1 MKRQTGIGLTIA
13 VGVALVA
20 IVLWLPRKSADAEKL
35 ISSFPLKQLTEVD
48 DPVEAAVQ
56 KVSSENPDGGY
67 SCLCVHWLKPNRPTW
82 MRWCGW
88 ESLASKA
95 ANWIRHVNAFR
106 KRIDIGAGLTSK
118 QPGSLAMLDMEE
130 GAYDRAVVGFET
142 VMGEDSTYANG
153 LFFTARCYEA
163 MGKTEAALI
172 RYNEYLPY
180 APDTV
185 VANRVQD
192 FITRLEFGTPAGT
205 NE

>member
-1 MKRQTGIGLTIA
+1 MNRQTGIGLTIA

-20 IVLWLPRKSADAEKL
+20 IVLWLPRKSADAE
-35 ISSFPLKQLTEVD
+35 QLTALPTEAVAAD

-56 KVSSENPDGGY
+56 KVSGDNPMEGILALRALAESDPPNVDAVVWLGIFGIQSGQLDKARERFSEALALEPGH
-67 SCLCVHWLKPNRPTW
+67 LEATW
-82 MRWCGW
+82 
-88 ESLASKA
+88 
-95 ANWIRHVNAFR
+95 
-106 KRIDIGAGLTSK
+106 
-118 QPGSLAMLDMEE
+118 QLAMLDMEE

-163 MGKTEAALI
+163 MGKTDAALI

-192 FITRLEFGTPAGT
+192 FITRLEFGTLAGT

>member
-1 MKRQTGIGLTIA
+1 MNRQTGIGLTIA

-20 IVLWLPRKSADAEKL
+20 IVLWLPRKSADAE
-35 ISSFPLKQLTEVD
+35 QLTALPTEAVATD

-56 KVSSENPDGGY
+56 KVSGENPMEGILALRALAESDPPN
-67 SCLCVHWLKPNRPTW
+67 VDAVVWLGIFGIQSGQLDKARERFSEALILEPGHLEATW
-82 MRWCGW
+82 
-88 ESLASKA
+88 
-95 ANWIRHVNAFR
+95 
-106 KRIDIGAGLTSK
+106 
-118 QPGSLAMLDMEE
+118 QLAMLDMEE
-130 GAYDRAVVGFET
+130 GAYNRAVVGFET

-172 RYNEYLPY
+172 RYNEYLPF

>member
-1 MKRQTGIGLTIA
+1 MNRQTGIGLTIA
-13 VGVALVA
+13 VGLAFVAV
-20 IVLWLPRKSADAEKL
+20 ILWLPRKSADAE
-35 ISSFPLKQLTEVD
+35 QLTALPTEAVAAD
-48 DPVEAAVQ
+48 DPVEVAVQ
-56 KVSSENPDGGY
+56 KVSGENPMEGILALRALAESDPPN
-67 SCLCVHWLKPNRPTW
+67 VDAVVWLGIFGIQSGQLDKARERFSEALTLEPGHLEATW
-82 MRWCGW
+82 
-88 ESLASKA
+88 
-95 ANWIRHVNAFR
+95 
-106 KRIDIGAGLTSK
+106 
-118 QPGSLAMLDMEE
+118 QLAMLEMEE

-180 APDTV
+180 APDTL

>member
-1 MKRQTGIGLTIA
+1 MNRQTGIGLTIA
-13 VGVALVA
+13 VGVSLVA
-20 IVLWLPRKSADAEKL
+20 IVLWLPRKSADVE
-35 ISSFPLKQLTEVD
+35 QLTALPTEAVATD

-56 KVSSENPDGGY
+56 KVSGENPMEGILALRALAESDPPNIDA
-67 SCLCVHWLKPNRPTW
+67 VVWLGIFGIQSGQLDKARERFSEALTLEPGHLEATW
-82 MRWCGW
+82 
-88 ESLASKA
+88 
-95 ANWIRHVNAFR
+95 
-106 KRIDIGAGLTSK
+106 
-118 QPGSLAMLDMEE
+118 QLAMLDMEE

>member
-1 MKRQTGIGLTIA
+1 LTIA

-20 IVLWLPRKSADAEKL
+20 IVLWLPRKSADAE
-35 ISSFPLKQLTEVD
+35 QLTALPTEAVATD

-56 KVSSENPDGGY
+56 KVSGENPMEGILALRALAESDPPN
-67 SCLCVHWLKPNRPTW
+67 VDAVVWLGIFGIQSGQLDKARERFSEALTLEPGHLEATW
-82 MRWCGW
+82 
-88 ESLASKA
+88 
-95 ANWIRHVNAFR
+95 
-106 KRIDIGAGLTSK
+106 
-118 QPGSLAMLDMEE
+118 QLAMLDMEE

>member
-1 MKRQTGIGLTIA
+1 MNQQTGIGLTIA

-20 IVLWLPRKSADAEKL
+20 IVLWLPRKSADAE
-35 ISSFPLKQLTEVD
+35 QLSALPTEAVATD

-56 KVSSENPDGGY
+56 KVSGENPMEGILALRAMAESDPPN
-67 SCLCVHWLKPNRPTW
+67 VDAVVWLGIFGIQSGQFDKARERFSEALTLEPGHLEATW
-82 MRWCGW
+82 
-88 ESLASKA
+88 
-95 ANWIRHVNAFR
+95 
-106 KRIDIGAGLTSK
+106 
-118 QPGSLAMLDMEE
+118 QLAMLDMEQ
-130 GAYDRAVVGFET
+130 GAYGRAVVGFET

-192 FITRLEFGTPAGT
+192 FITRLEFGTTAGT

>member
-1 MKRQTGIGLTIA
+1 MNRQTGIGLTIA

-20 IVLWLPRKSADAEKL
+20 IVLWLPRKSADAE
-35 ISSFPLKQLTEVD
+35 QLTALPTEAVATD

-56 KVSSENPDGGY
+56 KVSGENPMEGILALRALAESDPPN
-67 SCLCVHWLKPNRPTW
+67 VDAVVWLGIFGIQSGQLEKARERFSEALTLEPGHLEATW
-82 MRWCGW
+82 
-88 ESLASKA
+88 
-95 ANWIRHVNAFR
+95 
-106 KRIDIGAGLTSK
+106 
-118 QPGSLAMLDMEE
+118 QLAMLDMEE

>member
-1 MKRQTGIGLTIA
+1 MNRQTGIGLTIA

-20 IVLWLPRKSADAEKL
+20 IVLWLPRKSADAEQFTAL
-35 ISSFPLKQLTEVD
+35 PTEAVATD

-56 KVSSENPDGGY
+56 KVSGENPMEGILALRALAESDPPN
-67 SCLCVHWLKPNRPTW
+67 VDAVVWLGIFGIQSGQLDKARERFSEALTLEPGHLEATW
-82 MRWCGW
+82 
-88 ESLASKA
+88 
-95 ANWIRHVNAFR
+95 
-106 KRIDIGAGLTSK
+106 
-118 QPGSLAMLDMEE
+118 QLAMLDMEE

-142 VMGEDSTYANG
+142 VMGEDSAYANG

-172 RYNEYLPY
+172 RYKEYLPY

-185 VANRVQD
+185 VTNRVQD

>member
-1 MKRQTGIGLTIA
+1 MNRQTGIGLTIA
-13 VGVALVA
+13 VGLALVA
-20 IVLWLPRKSADAEKL
+20 IVLWLPRKSADAE
-35 ISSFPLKQLTEVD
+35 QLTALPTESVATD

-56 KVSSENPDGGY
+56 KVSGENPMEGILALRALAESDPPNADA
-67 SCLCVHWLKPNRPTW
+67 VVWLGIFGIQSGQLDKARERFSEALTLEPGHLEATW
-82 MRWCGW
+82 
-88 ESLASKA
+88 
-95 ANWIRHVNAFR
+95 
-106 KRIDIGAGLTSK
+106 
-118 QPGSLAMLDMEE
+118 QLAMLDMEE

>member
-1 MKRQTGIGLTIA
+1 MNRQTGIGLTIA

-35 ISSFPLKQLTEVD
+35 TQLPAAVTEVD

-56 KVSSENPDGGY
+56 KVSGENPMEGILALRALAEAEPPNVDA
-67 SCLCVHWLKPNRPTW
+67 VVWLGIFGIQSGQLDKARERFSEALTLEPGHLEATW
-82 MRWCGW
+82 
-88 ESLASKA
+88 
-95 ANWIRHVNAFR
+95 
-106 KRIDIGAGLTSK
+106 
-118 QPGSLAMLDMEE
+118 QLAMLDMEE

-163 MGKTEAALI
+163 MGKKEAALI

>member
-1 MKRQTGIGLTIA
+1 MNRQTGIGLTIA

-20 IVLWLPRKSADAEKL
+20 IVLWLPRKSADAE
-35 ISSFPLKQLTEVD
+35 QLTALPTEAVATD

-56 KVSSENPDGGY
+56 MVSGENPMEGILALRALAESDPPN
-67 SCLCVHWLKPNRPTW
+67 VDAVVWLGIFGIQSGQLDKARERFSEALTLEPGHLEATW
-82 MRWCGW
+82 
-88 ESLASKA
+88 
-95 ANWIRHVNAFR
+95 
-106 KRIDIGAGLTSK
+106 
-118 QPGSLAMLDMEE
+118 QLAMLDMEE

-163 MGKTEAALI
+163 MGKTDAALI

>member
-1 MKRQTGIGLTIA
+1 MNRQTGIGLTIA

-20 IVLWLPRKSADAEKL
+20 IVLWLPRKSADAE
-35 ISSFPLKQLTEVD
+35 QLTALPTEAAATD

-56 KVSSENPDGGY
+56 KVSGENPMEGILALRALAESDPPNVDA
-67 SCLCVHWLKPNRPTW
+67 LVWLGIFGIQSGQLDKARERFSEALTLEPGHLEATW
-82 MRWCGW
+82 
-88 ESLASKA
+88 
-95 ANWIRHVNAFR
+95 
-106 KRIDIGAGLTSK
+106 
-118 QPGSLAMLDMEE
+118 QLAMLDMEE

>member
-1 MKRQTGIGLTIA
+1 MNRQTGIGLTIA

-20 IVLWLPRKSADAEKL
+20 IVLWLPRKSADAE
-35 ISSFPLKQLTEVD
+35 QLTALPTEAVATD

-56 KVSSENPDGGY
+56 KVSGENPMEGILALRALAESDPPN
-67 SCLCVHWLKPNRPTW
+67 VDAVVWLGIFGIQSGQLDKARERFSEALTLEPGHLEATW
-82 MRWCGW
+82 
-88 ESLASKA
+88 
-95 ANWIRHVNAFR
+95 
-106 KRIDIGAGLTSK
+106 
-118 QPGSLAMLDMEE
+118 QLAMLDMEE

-192 FITRLEFGTPAGT
+192 FITRL
-205 NE
+205 

>member
-1 MKRQTGIGLTIA
+1 MNRQTGIGLTIA

-20 IVLWLPRKSADAEKL
+20 IVLWLPRKSADAE
-35 ISSFPLKQLTEVD
+35 QLTALPTEAVATD

-56 KVSSENPDGGY
+56 KVSGENPMEGILALRALAESVPPNVDA
-67 SCLCVHWLKPNRPTW
+67 VVWLGIFGIQSGQLHKARERFSEALTLEPGHLESTW
-82 MRWCGW
+82 
-88 ESLASKA
+88 
-95 ANWIRHVNAFR
+95 
-106 KRIDIGAGLTSK
+106 
-118 QPGSLAMLDMEE
+118 QLAMLDMEE

>member
-1 MKRQTGIGLTIA
+1 MNRQTGIGLTIA

-20 IVLWLPRKSADAEKL
+20 IVLWLPRKSADAE
-35 ISSFPLKQLTEVD
+35 QLTALPTEAVATD

-56 KVSSENPDGGY
+56 KVSGENPMEGILALRALAESD
-67 SCLCVHWLKPNRPTW
+67 SPNVDAVVWLGIFGIQSGQLDKARERFSEALTLEPGHLEATW
-82 MRWCGW
+82 
-88 ESLASKA
+88 
-95 ANWIRHVNAFR
+95 
-106 KRIDIGAGLTSK
+106 
-118 QPGSLAMLDMEE
+118 QLAMLDMEE

>member
-1 MKRQTGIGLTIA
+1 MNRQTGIGLTIA

-20 IVLWLPRKSADAEKL
+20 IVLWLPRKSADAE
-35 ISSFPLKQLTEVD
+35 QLTALPTETVATD

-56 KVSSENPDGGY
+56 KVSGENPMEGILALRALAESNPPNVDA
-67 SCLCVHWLKPNRPTW
+67 VVWLGIFGIQSGQLDKARERFSEALTLEPGHLEATW
-82 MRWCGW
+82 
-88 ESLASKA
+88 
-95 ANWIRHVNAFR
+95 
-106 KRIDIGAGLTSK
+106 
-118 QPGSLAMLDMEE
+118 QLAMLDMEE

>member
-1 MKRQTGIGLTIA
+1 MNRQTGIGLTIA

-20 IVLWLPRKSADAEKL
+20 IVLWLPRKSADAE
-35 ISSFPLKQLTEVD
+35 QLTALPTEAVATG

-56 KVSSENPDGGY
+56 RVSGENPMEGILALRALAESDPPN
-67 SCLCVHWLKPNRPTW
+67 VDAVVWLGIFGVQSGQLDKARERFSEALTLEPGHLEATW
-82 MRWCGW
+82 
-88 ESLASKA
+88 
-95 ANWIRHVNAFR
+95 
-106 KRIDIGAGLTSK
+106 
-118 QPGSLAMLDMEE
+118 QLAMLDMEE

>member
-1 MKRQTGIGLTIA
+1 MNRQTGIGLTIA

-20 IVLWLPRKSADAEKL
+20 IVLWLPRKSADAE
-35 ISSFPLKQLTEVD
+35 QLTALPTEAAATD
-48 DPVEAAVQ
+48 DSVEAAVQ
-56 KVSSENPDGGY
+56 KVSGENPMEGILALRALAESDPPN
-67 SCLCVHWLKPNRPTW
+67 VDAVVWLGIFGIQSGQLDKARERFSEALILEPGHLEATW
-82 MRWCGW
+82 
-88 ESLASKA
+88 
-95 ANWIRHVNAFR
+95 
-106 KRIDIGAGLTSK
+106 
-118 QPGSLAMLDMEE
+118 QLAMLDMEE
-130 GAYDRAVVGFET
+130 GAYNRAVVGFET

>member
-1 MKRQTGIGLTIA
+1 MNRQTGIGLTIA

-20 IVLWLPRKSADAEKL
+20 IVLWLPRKSADAE
-35 ISSFPLKQLTEVD
+35 QLTALPTEAVATD
-48 DPVEAAVQ
+48 NPVEAAVQ
-56 KVSSENPDGGY
+56 KVSGENPMEGILALRALAESDPPN
-67 SCLCVHWLKPNRPTW
+67 VDAVVWLGIFGIQSGQLDKARERFSEALTLEPGHLEATW
-82 MRWCGW
+82 
-88 ESLASKA
+88 
-95 ANWIRHVNAFR
+95 
-106 KRIDIGAGLTSK
+106 
-118 QPGSLAMLDMEE
+118 QLAMLDMEE

>member
-1 MKRQTGIGLTIA
+1 MNRQTGIGLTIA

-35 ISSFPLKQLTEVD
+35 TQLPAAVTEVD
-48 DPVEAAVQ
+48 DPVEAAVK
-56 KVSSENPDGGY
+56 KVSGENPMEGILALRALAEAEPPNVDA
-67 SCLCVHWLKPNRPTW
+67 VVWLGIFGIQSGQFDKARERFSEALTLEPGHLEATW
-82 MRWCGW
+82 
-88 ESLASKA
+88 
-95 ANWIRHVNAFR
+95 
-106 KRIDIGAGLTSK
+106 
-118 QPGSLAMLDMEE
+118 QLAMLDMEE

>member
-1 MKRQTGIGLTIA
+1 MNRQTGIGLTIA

-20 IVLWLPRKSADAEKL
+20 IVLWLPRKSADAE
-35 ISSFPLKQLTEVD
+35 QLTALPTEAVATD

-56 KVSSENPDGGY
+56 KVSGENPMEGILALRALAESFPPNVDA
-67 SCLCVHWLKPNRPTW
+67 VVWLGIFGIQSGQLDKARERFSEALTLEPGHLEATW
-82 MRWCGW
+82 
-88 ESLASKA
+88 
-95 ANWIRHVNAFR
+95 
-106 KRIDIGAGLTSK
+106 
-118 QPGSLAMLDMEE
+118 QLAMLDMEE

>member
-1 MKRQTGIGLTIA
+1 MNRQTGIGLTIA

-20 IVLWLPRKSADAEKL
+20 IVLWLPRKSADAE
-35 ISSFPLKQLTEVD
+35 QLTALPTEAVATD

-56 KVSSENPDGGY
+56 KVSGENPMEGILALRALAESDPPN
-67 SCLCVHWLKPNRPTW
+67 VDAVVWLGIFGIQSGQLDKARERFSEALTLEPGHLEATW
-82 MRWCGW
+82 
-88 ESLASKA
+88 
-95 ANWIRHVNAFR
+95 
-106 KRIDIGAGLTSK
+106 
-118 QPGSLAMLDMEE
+118 QLAMLDMEE

-192 FITRLEFGTPAGT
+192 FITRLEFGTPAAT

>member
-1 MKRQTGIGLTIA
+1 MNRQTGIGLTIA

-20 IVLWLPRKSADAEKL
+20 IVLWLPRKSADAE
-35 ISSFPLKQLTEVD
+35 QLTALPTEAVATD

-56 KVSSENPDGGY
+56 KVSGENPMEGILALRALAESDPPN
-67 SCLCVHWLKPNRPTW
+67 VDAVVWLGIFGIQSGQLDKARERFSEALTLEPGHLEATW
-82 MRWCGW
+82 
-88 ESLASKA
+88 
-95 ANWIRHVNAFR
+95 
-106 KRIDIGAGLTSK
+106 
-118 QPGSLAMLDMEE
+118 QLAMLDMEE

-142 VMGEDSTYANG
+142 VMGEDSAYANG

-172 RYNEYLPY
+172 RYKEYLPY

-185 VANRVQD
+185 VTNRVQD
-192 FITRLEFGTPAGT
+192 FITRLEFGTPAGR

>member
-1 MKRQTGIGLTIA
+1 MNRQTGIGLTIA
-13 VGVALVA
+13 VGVSLVA
-20 IVLWLPRKSADAEKL
+20 IVLWLPRKSADAE
-35 ISSFPLKQLTEVD
+35 QLTALPTEAVATD

-56 KVSSENPDGGY
+56 KVSGENPMEGILALRALAESDPPN
-67 SCLCVHWLKPNRPTW
+67 VDAVVWLGIFGIQSGQLDKARERFSEALTLEPGHLEATW
-82 MRWCGW
+82 
-88 ESLASKA
+88 
-95 ANWIRHVNAFR
+95 
-106 KRIDIGAGLTSK
+106 
-118 QPGSLAMLDMEE
+118 QLAMLDMEE

>member
-1 MKRQTGIGLTIA
+1 MNRQTGIGLTIA

-20 IVLWLPRKSADAEKL
+20 IVLWLPRKSADAE
-35 ISSFPLKQLTEVD
+35 QLTALLTEAVATD
-48 DPVEAAVQ
+48 DPVEAAIQ
-56 KVSSENPDGGY
+56 KVSGENPMEGILALRALAESEPPNVDA
-67 SCLCVHWLKPNRPTW
+67 VVWLGIFGIQSGQLDKARERFSEALTLEPGHLEATW
-82 MRWCGW
+82 
-88 ESLASKA
+88 
-95 ANWIRHVNAFR
+95 
-106 KRIDIGAGLTSK
+106 
-118 QPGSLAMLDMEE
+118 QLAMLDMEE

>member
-1 MKRQTGIGLTIA
+1 MNRQTGIGLTIA

-20 IVLWLPRKSADAEKL
+20 IVLWLPRKSADAE
-35 ISSFPLKQLTEVD
+35 QLTALPTEAAATD

-56 KVSSENPDGGY
+56 KVSGENPMEGILALRALAESDPPN
-67 SCLCVHWLKPNRPTW
+67 VDAVVWLGIFGIQSGQLDKARERFSEALTLEPGHLEATW
-82 MRWCGW
+82 
-88 ESLASKA
+88 
-95 ANWIRHVNAFR
+95 
-106 KRIDIGAGLTSK
+106 
-118 QPGSLAMLDMEE
+118 QLAMLDMEE

-180 APDTV
+180 APDTL

>member
-1 MKRQTGIGLTIA
+1 MNRQTGIGLTIA
-13 VGVALVA
+13 VGLAFVA
-20 IVLWLPRKSADAEKL
+20 IILWLPRKSADAE
-35 ISSFPLKQLTEVD
+35 QLTALPTEAVAAD
-48 DPVEAAVQ
+48 DPVEVAVQ
-56 KVSSENPDGGY
+56 KVSGENPMEGILALRALAESDPPN
-67 SCLCVHWLKPNRPTW
+67 VDAVVWLGIFGIQSGQLDKARERFSEALTLEPGHLEATW
-82 MRWCGW
+82 
-88 ESLASKA
+88 
-95 ANWIRHVNAFR
+95 
-106 KRIDIGAGLTSK
+106 
-118 QPGSLAMLDMEE
+118 QLAMLDMEE

-180 APDTV
+180 APDTL

>member
-1 MKRQTGIGLTIA
+1 MNRQTGIGLTIA

-20 IVLWLPRKSADAEKL
+20 IVLWLPRKSADAE
-35 ISSFPLKQLTEVD
+35 QLTALPTEAVATD

-56 KVSSENPDGGY
+56 KVSGENPMEGILALRALAESDPPNVDAG
-67 SCLCVHWLKPNRPTW
+67 VWLGIFGIQSGQLDKARERFSEALTLEPGHLEATW
-82 MRWCGW
+82 
-88 ESLASKA
+88 
-95 ANWIRHVNAFR
+95 
-106 KRIDIGAGLTSK
+106 
-118 QPGSLAMLDMEE
+118 QLAMLDMEE

>member
-1 MKRQTGIGLTIA
+1 MNRQTGIGLTIA

-20 IVLWLPRKSADAEKL
+20 IVLWLPRKSADAE
-35 ISSFPLKQLTEVD
+35 QLTALPTEAVATD

-56 KVSSENPDGGY
+56 KVSGENPMEGILALRALAESNPPNVDA
-67 SCLCVHWLKPNRPTW
+67 VVWLGIFGIQSGQLDKARERFSEALTLEPGHLEATW
-82 MRWCGW
+82 
-88 ESLASKA
+88 
-95 ANWIRHVNAFR
+95 
-106 KRIDIGAGLTSK
+106 
-118 QPGSLAMLDMEE
+118 QLAMLDMEE

-185 VANRVQD
+185 VDNRVQD

>member
-1 MKRQTGIGLTIA
+1 LTIA
-13 VGVALVA
+13 AGVALVA
-20 IVLWLPRKSADAEKL
+20 IVLWLPRKSADAEQFTAL
-35 ISSFPLKQLTEVD
+35 PTEAVATD

-56 KVSSENPDGGY
+56 KVSGENPMEGILALRALAESDPPN
-67 SCLCVHWLKPNRPTW
+67 VDAVVWLGIFGIQSGQLDKARERFSEALTLEPGHLEATW
-82 MRWCGW
+82 
-88 ESLASKA
+88 
-95 ANWIRHVNAFR
+95 
-106 KRIDIGAGLTSK
+106 
-118 QPGSLAMLDMEE
+118 QLAMLDMEE

>member
-1 MKRQTGIGLTIA
+1 MNQQTGIGLTIA

-20 IVLWLPRKSADAEKL
+20 IVLWLPRKSADAE
-35 ISSFPLKQLTEVD
+35 QLTALPTEAVATD

-56 KVSSENPDGGY
+56 KVSGENPMEGILALRALAESDPPN
-67 SCLCVHWLKPNRPTW
+67 VDAVVWLGIFGIQSGQLDKARERFSEALTLEPGHLEATW
-82 MRWCGW
+82 
-88 ESLASKA
+88 
-95 ANWIRHVNAFR
+95 
-106 KRIDIGAGLTSK
+106 
-118 QPGSLAMLDMEE
+118 QLAMLDMEE

>member
-1 MKRQTGIGLTIA
+1 MNRQTGIGLTIA

-20 IVLWLPRKSADAEKL
+20 IVLWLPRKSADAE
-35 ISSFPLKQLTEVD
+35 QLTALPTEAVATD

-56 KVSSENPDGGY
+56 KVSGENPMEGILALRALAESDPPN
-67 SCLCVHWLKPNRPTW
+67 VDAVVWLGIFGIQSGQLDKARERFSEALTLEPGHLEATW
-82 MRWCGW
+82 
-88 ESLASKA
+88 
-95 ANWIRHVNAFR
+95 
-106 KRIDIGAGLTSK
+106 
-118 QPGSLAMLDMEE
+118 QLAMLDMEE

-192 FITRLEFGTPAGT
+192 FITRLEFGTPAGI